1 MAKFKYYEEVIIKSE
16 RKELKEING
25 KAGVI
30 FSDPTKD
37 YIVVYI
43 TDLGEAWD
51 VKSNELNSTGK
62 FFKYEDFYDGSSIS
76 VKVDS
81 KGRGKII

>member
-16 RKELKEING
+16 RKEIEEIND
-25 KAGVI
+25 KIGVI
-30 FSDPTKD
+30 FSDPDMD
-37 YIVVYI
+37 YIAVYF
-43 TDLGEAWD
+43 TDLEEVWD
-51 VKSNELNSTGK
+51 VKSNELKSTGK
-62 FFKYEDFYDGSSIS
+62 FFKREDFYDGSSIS